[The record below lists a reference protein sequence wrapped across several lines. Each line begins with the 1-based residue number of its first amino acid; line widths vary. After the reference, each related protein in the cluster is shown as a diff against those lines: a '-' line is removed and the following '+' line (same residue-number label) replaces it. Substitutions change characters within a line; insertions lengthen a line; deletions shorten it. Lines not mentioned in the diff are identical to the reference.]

1 MKSSAVQI
9 VRRLQG
15 HGYVAYFAGGCVRDH
30 ILGTQPHDYDIATS
44 ATPTQVLAL
53 YPKGNPVGAH
63 FGVILVRV
71 GEHTFD
77 VATFREDGI
86 YHDGRRPAEVCY
98 SDPETDANRRDFTIN
113 GLFFDPVEERV
124 IDHVGGVTDLQ
135 SRTIRAI
142 GDPRQRFHEDYLR
155 LLRAIRFAT
164 VLDFAIEQNTWAAIQ
179 ECAPLVLQIA
189 PERLREE
196 LDKILTHPRRLAGFD
211 LLVSSGLMK
220 ALIPEIMVLQGCEQ
234 PAQWHPEGDVFVHT
248 RLMLSL
254 LEPDASLAL
263 ILSVLLHDI
272 AKPATQ
278 TRDEDGRIR
287 FSGHA
292 EQGAIMTENILKRFR
307 YPNALT
313 EEVVSRVSG
322 HMMFLDLPKMRT
334 AKLKRLLD
342 GPHFADDLELHRIDC
357 LGSNGNLDS
366 YDYVREK
373 QKEYSSA
380 PLVPPPLLTGA
391 DLIARGAAPGPLFR
405 QILTHAQDLQLE
417 NHLSDREAALAWLDQ
432 QILRDCDA

>member
-1 MKSSAVQI
+1 MKNAALQI
-9 VRRLQG
+9 VRRLQD

-30 ILGTQPHDYDIATS
+30 ILQTTPHDYDIATS
-44 ATPTQVLAL
+44 ATPAQVLAL

-63 FGVILVRV
+63 FGVILVRS

-77 VATFREDGI
+77 VATFREDGT

-113 GLFFDPVEERV
+113 GLFFDPIEERV
-124 IDHVGGVTDLQ
+124 IDHVEGLTDLKN
-135 SRTIRAI
+135 RTIRAI
-142 GDPRQRFHEDYLR
+142 GDPRQRFQEDYLR

-164 VLDFAIEQNTWAAIQ
+164 VLDFAIEQETWLAIR

-196 LDKILTHPRRLAGFD
+196 LDKIWSHPRRLAGFD
-211 LLVSSGLMK
+211 LLIESGLIGV
-220 ALIPEIMVLQGCEQ
+220 LLPEVMLLQGCEQ
-234 PAQWHPEGDVFVHT
+234 PPQWHPEGDVFVHT

-254 LEPDASLAL
+254 LAPNANLPL
-263 ILSVLLHDI
+263 VLSVLLHDI

-292 EQGAIMTENILKRFR
+292 EEGAIMAEAILKRFR
-307 YPNALT
+307 YPNALID
-313 EEVVSRVSG
+313 EVVSRVAG
-322 HMMFLDLPKMRT
+322 HMMFLELPKMRT

-342 GPHFADDLELHRIDC
+342 GPHFEGDLELHRIDC
-357 LGSNGNLDS
+357 LGSNGKLDS
-366 YDYVREK
+366 YEYVREK
-373 QKEYSSA
+373 QKEFASA
-380 PLVPPPLLTGA
+380 PLVPPPLITGA
-391 DLIARGAAPGPLFR
+391 DLIARGAVPGPLFR
-405 QILTHAQDLQLE
+405 QILTQAQDLQLE
-417 NHLSDREAALAWLDQ
+417 NNLSNREDALAWLDR
-432 QILRDCDA
+432 QILRDSNA